1 MRKPVNKSSHPL
13 FHIPQSST
21 QIVKNNEILPRNA
34 FGPRDSFGS
43 EEETKKKV
51 PVSYDSVKNAVVGDA
66 SIKKT
71 K

>member
-1 MRKPVNKSSHPL
+1 MISKGTRKPVNKSSHPL

-34 FGPRDSFGS
+34 FG

>member
-1 MRKPVNKSSHPL
+1 MIIKGTRKPVNKSSHPL
-13 FHIPQSST
+13 FHLPQSST
-21 QIVKNNEILPRNA
+21 QIVKNNEILSRN
-34 FGPRDSFGS
+34 SFGS

>member
-1 MRKPVNKSSHPL
+1 MISKGAHKPVNKSSHPL

-21 QIVKNNEILPRNA
+21 QIVKNNEIQ
-34 FGPRDSFGS
+34 
-43 EEETKKKV
+43 EETKKKV
-51 PVSYDSVKNAVVGDA
+51 PVSYDSVKNAVVGDS